1 MERKDGE
8 APVIYCVVPE
18 EFGEELYERLKAYY
32 ADDDEVEVIVD
43 RCQSDRR
50 GERLGR
56 RLDISRREVRD
67 RRSKPVMGE
76 FPDLEPGDGAA

>member
-1 MERKDGE
+1 MERQEEE

-32 ADDDEVEVIVD
+32 ADDEEVEVIVD
-43 RCQSDRR
+43 RRRGDRR
-50 GERLGR
+50 GERLGQ

-76 FPDLEPGDGAA
+76 FPDLEPGDATA

>member
-43 RCQSDRR
+43 RRQSDRR